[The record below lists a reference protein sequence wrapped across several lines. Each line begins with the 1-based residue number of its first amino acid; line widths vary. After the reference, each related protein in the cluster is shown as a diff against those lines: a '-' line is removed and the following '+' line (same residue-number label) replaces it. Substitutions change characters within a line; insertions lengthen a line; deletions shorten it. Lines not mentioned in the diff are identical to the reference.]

1 MVSIETLCEAHAE
14 LAGEATTPDKMRA
27 LLVELKIPEDK
38 IDFKAF
44 ATVFTTKKTGGIRLN
59 FTDLDTEG
67 KGVIEAADLKRA
79 LEPRNTFGNDFL
91 AAGDAEEIIQCAS
104 PTGKVSQAEFGNL
117 KMELDKRAKIY
128 ETFKMWDKNEDGKV
142 GTACLPD
149 RAFAHDV

>member
-67 KGVIEAADLKRA
+67 KGLIEAADLKRA